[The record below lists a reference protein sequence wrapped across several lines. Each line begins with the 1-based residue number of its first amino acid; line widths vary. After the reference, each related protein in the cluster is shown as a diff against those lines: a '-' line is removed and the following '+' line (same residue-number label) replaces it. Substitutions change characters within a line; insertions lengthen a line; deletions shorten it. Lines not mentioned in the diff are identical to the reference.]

1 MEEHDQMPKLTLQY
15 GDYLFGDETGETGET
30 KEVRVRS
37 LLVGQK
43 HYKLKQWYSYNC
55 YYLLINAV
63 NVELL
68 AQNINILQLFIHY
81 IDKFSAN
88 QIKVENQF

>member
-1 MEEHDQMPKLTLQY
+1 MEEHDQMPNLTLQY
-15 GDYLFGDETGETGET
+15 GDSLFGDETGET

>member
-81 IDKFSAN
+81 IDKISAN